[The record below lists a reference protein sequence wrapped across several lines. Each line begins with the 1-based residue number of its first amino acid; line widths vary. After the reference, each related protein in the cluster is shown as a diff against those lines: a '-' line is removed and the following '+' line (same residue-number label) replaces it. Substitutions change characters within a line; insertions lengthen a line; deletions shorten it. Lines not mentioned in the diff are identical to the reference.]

1 MKSSTFCVMPWN
13 SIATNASG
21 NYRVCCNSTPGKNFI
36 LGKDGKAMKITKAK
50 PSEVWN
56 SDTYKKIR
64 TEMLEGQQPDMCE
77 RCFKEEATGIKS
89 ARQNWNDKW
98 YDETKEYAVES
109 SLDIEYVDLRLGNL
123 CNLKCRMCNPYS
135 SNQWVDEWN
144 TVVKTAKLVPDFP
157 LTVEEAERLNNMD
170 WPEDPRT
177 WASIIEIADSIEEI
191 YLTGGEPTLAIEQY
205 KLFDILIEKNLSKNI
220 KLKYN
225 TNLTNIPKKM
235 IEYWSHFRTVQLNAS
250 IDAHGELNRYIRY
263 PTGWTSVEKNIDKF
277 LSMPNVQV
285 QIHCTVQMY
294 NILNLKELF
303 DWIKSKTSLTPY
315 LNILNHPVCLNIQTL
330 PADLKTLAEERL
342 TDYLEWPKVK
352 ETIAYMNSADT
363 SDHIIEFNK
372 YTNALDELRNE
383 SLTTHVPELGER
395 IWNGQMLLAKEEQPT
410 DGPIKSQLDL
420 Q

>member
-13 SIATNASG
+13 SLATNASG

-36 LGKDGKAMKITKAK
+36 KTKDQKDAKIFRVT
-50 PSEVWN
+50 PSEIWN
-56 SDTYKKIR
+56 SETYKTIR
-64 TEMLEGQQPDMCE
+64 QQMLDGIQPDMCK
-77 RCFKEEATGIKS
+77 RCFKEEAAGIKS

-98 YDETKEYAVES
+98 YDETKEYAIES
-109 SLDIEYVDLRLGNL
+109 RLDVEYVDLRLGNL

-135 SNQWVDEWN
+135 SNQWIEEWN
-144 TVVKTAKLVPDFP
+144 TVVQTAKLVPDFP
-157 LTVEEAERLNNMD
+157 LTIEETDRLNNMT

-177 WASIIEIADSIEEI
+177 WDSIIEIANSIEEI

-205 KLFDILIEKNLSKNI
+205 KLFDILIEKNLSKKI

-250 IDAHGELNRYIRY
+250 IDAYGELNRYIRY

-303 DWIKSKTSLTPY
+303 DWIKSKTNLTPY

-330 PADLKTLAEERL
+330 PADLKMLAEERL
-342 TDYLEWPKVK
+342 VEYLDWPKVK
-352 ETIAYMNSADT
+352 DTIAYMNSADT
-363 SDHIIEFNK
+363 SNHLTEFFDYTAAIDKSRNENLLDHIPEFEK
-372 YTNALDELRNE
+372 YETH
-383 SLTTHVPELGER
+383 SL
-395 IWNGQMLLAKEEQPT
+395 Q
-410 DGPIKSQLDL
+410 
-420 Q
+420 